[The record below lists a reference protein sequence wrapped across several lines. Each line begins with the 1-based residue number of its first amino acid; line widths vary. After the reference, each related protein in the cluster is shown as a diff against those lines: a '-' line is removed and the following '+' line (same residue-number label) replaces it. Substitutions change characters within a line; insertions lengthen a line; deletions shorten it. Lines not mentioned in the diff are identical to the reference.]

1 MSHYEHESFSDG
13 DWDDRGDL
21 IWNEFDWEQYLQQQ
35 DRFLHH
41 YLELYNQHRKRE
53 DRLDYIASLMNWDM
67 EDWAP
72 GDPSAVLENQAPSI
86 IFEEEASEDDEM
98 DPYTIHRHPVYIAVK
113 AILLSLEVALTKLT
127 AKAASD
133 SKIIPHLC
141 PFLSA
146 LRECENNTLLAVQAI
161 DFGDYAL
168 GTAQLKRSLRALNQ
182 AMAQLESLNAADSK
196 TLKPFAQEVQI
207 RLFDVREIWLRMMA
221 FCREE
226 INRQGDEGA

>member
-13 DWDDRGDL
+13 DWEDRGDL
-21 IWNEFDWEQYLQQQ
+21 IWNEFDWEQYLRQQ
-35 DRFLHH
+35 DHFLHH
-41 YLELYNQHRKRE
+41 YLELYNKHRKRE
-53 DRLDYIASLMNWDM
+53 DRLDYVASLMNWDM
-67 EDWAP
+67 EDWTP
-72 GDPSAVLENQAPSI
+72 SESSGDVENQPPPI
-86 IFEEEASEDDEM
+86 LFEEEACEDDEL

-113 AILLSLEVALTKLT
+113 AILLSLEAALTKLT
-127 AKAASD
+127 AKAAND
-133 SKIIPHLC
+133 SQIIPHIC
-141 PFLSA
+141 PFSTA

-182 AMAQLESLNAADSK
+182 AMASLDALDGADPK
-196 TLKPFAQEVQI
+196 TFKPFAQEVQT
-207 RLFDVREIWLRMMA
+207 RLFDIREIWLRMMA